1 MKNGSS
7 IIISKKLKIW
17 KLYVTNK
24 IALVKDEDFPFL
36 NQIPFFFPT
45 KIFRLKSN
53 STSRHFTLLLW
64 RFVLLCDWI
73 GSHLDFYNVNTSSF

>member
-7 IIISKKLKIW
+7 IIFSKNLKIW

-36 NQIPFFFPT
+36 NQIPFFLQPKFVGWSP
-45 KIFRLKSN
+45 
-53 STSRHFTLLLW
+53 TLLVDILHYFYGGLW
-64 RFVLLCDWI
+64 LLCDWT